1 MITYGKSDLIMFTL
15 PTLKIR
21 YMLKHFRSCVSAGVE
36 QLCLLAK
43 LWYFIVYDKQETQ
56 LSQRDR
62 AALLVIEYFAKSL
75 KFTQGHSKRHCCVG
89 CL

>member
-21 YMLKHFRSCVSAGVE
+21 CMLKHFRSCVSAGVE

-56 LSQRDR
+56 LSQRDCAR
-62 AALLVIEYFAKSL
+62 FLSLNILLSHSSSL
-75 KFTQGHSKRHCCVG
+75 KVIRTK
-89 CL
+89 